1 MAVAGR
7 VVKGDGRGAER
18 RPLVCLVSEALG
30 LPGDE
35 GVRNFVASLLAA
47 LQTRAQAVGLAVGGG
62 SSSDGIESLRAGRLF
77 LSPRLASRLR
87 ALSPDLVVYV
97 PSASATLF
105 SFWRARALQAMCPA
119 ARVAMVSLQPR
130 RLRGPA
136 RALAR
141 VLKTGL
147 VFAQAPWTM
156 ALLQSLGCTVR
167 FLPSGVDLGR
177 FVPVSQEEKE
187 ALRRRLGL
195 PVSEFLALHVGHLK
209 PGRNLEVLRYAWP
222 TARPVVVAAASMGRD
237 PYLAASLAA
246 EAGAIVLEGYR
257 RRIEEV
263 YQACDCYLF
272 PVREP
277 GCAIDAPLSVLEAMA
292 CNLPVIA
299 YPYGGLPVMFAAGNG
314 LHFLEDWQQLPLL
327 LSEVRAQPVCRTR
340 EMVERYDWSEVAGY
354 LLAHALGAY
363 AL

>member
-1 MAVAGR
+1 VAGR

-130 RLRGPA
+130 PLGRLSRLLG
-136 RALAR
+136 RALRPPLA
-141 VLKTGL
+141 
-147 VFAQAPWTM
+147 FAQAPWTM
-156 ALLQSLGCTVR
+156 SVLQSLGGVVR
-167 FLPSGVDLGR
+167 FLPSGVDLER

-187 ALRRRLGL
+187 ARRRRYGL
-195 PVSEFLALHVGHLK
+195 PLHAFLALHVGPVK
-209 PGRNLEVLRYAWP
+209 RGRNLEALRLAAPW
-222 TARPVVVAAASMGRD
+222 ARPGVVASASTGGD
-237 PYLAASLAA
+237 APLAASLVA
-246 EAGAIVLEGYR
+246 ETGAIVVEGYQE
-257 RRIEEV
+257 RIEEI

-277 GCAIDAPLSVLEAMA
+277 GCAIDVPLSVLEAMA

-299 YPYGGLPVMFAAGNG
+299 YPYGGLPLMFVSGQG
-314 LHFLEDWQQLPLL
+314 LYFLEDWQQLPLL
-327 LSEVRAQPVCRTR
+327 LAEVRALPACRTR
-340 EMVERYDWSEVAGY
+340 QMVSRYGWPEVARY
-354 LLAHALGAY
+354 LLAHSLGVY
-363 AL
+363 SL